1 MAAKQA
7 SPARCFHFFG
17 SKTKTVP
24 VTEKQE
30 ENETSAG
37 TSSNCD
43 VGLQKPECSDG
54 NDSKTVT
61 KPERSAAHDSKTV
74 TTHNIYDAHQREWE
88 FQANWKSEFSWIRY
102 LSNIQTLPIRHQ
114 LL

>member
-7 SPARCFHFFG
+7 SLLSFFG
-17 SKTKTVP
+17 SKTKK

-30 ENETSAG
+30 ENETTSAG
-37 TSSNCD
+37 TSGNCG

-74 TTHNIYDAHQREWE
+74 TRHNIYDAQQRERE
-88 FQANWKSEFSWIRY
+88 FQANWKSEFSWISY
-102 LSNIQTLPIRHQ
+102 N
-114 LL
+114 